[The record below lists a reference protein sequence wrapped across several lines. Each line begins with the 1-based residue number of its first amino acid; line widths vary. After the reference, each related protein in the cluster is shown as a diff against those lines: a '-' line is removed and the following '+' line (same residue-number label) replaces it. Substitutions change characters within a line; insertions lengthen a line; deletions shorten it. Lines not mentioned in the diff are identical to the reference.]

1 MENQFSF
8 RVHSD
13 IPLKNLFEL
22 YINKKN
28 NFDSSLKQEEIKNIV
43 YSFSSA
49 KELFSFYSNI
59 NIDKIIS
66 NLKEINNDI
75 NNLISHS
82 LQENSKNILQN
93 FFYQSTQEII
103 LSLLKNDL
111 INLLNKINNTII
123 FDSITT
129 ISNLSDLKSNFE
141 NLTIDIDDNSFDEE
155 SIFSTKSTKGK
166 TEEYIT
172 PKFVEKKINIK
183 GSNSE
188 LNDENPNL
196 CLINKHSGFKVS
208 KFKLNEDLN
217 SINHQKDDYSNL
229 LFLIKSLFNEGKID
243 ELERKKLKKMI
254 IHHQSD
260 LYHILNMNLSKEES
274 HKYIKNLLLN

>member
-8 RVHSD
+8 RVYSD
-13 IPLKNLFEL
+13 IPLKKLFEL

-188 LNDENPNL
+188 LNDKNPNL

>member
-8 RVHSD
+8 RVYSD
-13 IPLKNLFEL
+13 IPLKKLFEL

-43 YSFSSA
+43 YSFSST

-129 ISNLSDLKSNFE
+129 NSNLSDLKSTFE
-141 NLTIDIDDNSFDEE
+141 KLTIDIDDNSFDEE

-188 LNDENPNL
+188 FEIPNL
-196 CLINKHSGFKVS
+196 CLRNNQSGFKVS

>member
-8 RVHSD
+8 RVYSD
-13 IPLKNLFEL
+13 IPLKKLFEL

-129 ISNLSDLKSNFE
+129 ISNLSDLKSTFE
-141 NLTIDIDDNSFDEE
+141 KLTIDIDDNSFDEE

>member
-8 RVHSD
+8 RVYSD
-13 IPLKNLFEL
+13 FPLKNLFEL

-129 ISNLSDLKSNFE
+129 NSNLSDLKSNFDK
-141 NLTIDIDDNSFDEE
+141 LTIDIDDNSFDEE

-254 IHHQSD
+254 IHHQSE
-260 LYHILNMNLSKEES
+260 LYHILHMNLSKEES

>member
-8 RVHSD
+8 RVYSD
-13 IPLKNLFEL
+13 IPLKKLFEL

-166 TEEYIT
+166 TEECVT

-188 LNDENPNL
+188 LNDKNPNL

>member
-8 RVHSD
+8 RVYSD
-13 IPLKNLFEL
+13 IPLKKLFEL

-129 ISNLSDLKSNFE
+129 NSNLSDLKSNFE
-141 NLTIDIDDNSFDEE
+141 KLTIDIDDNSFDEE

-196 CLINKHSGFKVS
+196 CLRNKQSGFKVS

-217 SINHQKDDYSNL
+217 ANNHQKDDYSNL

>member
-8 RVHSD
+8 RVYSD
-13 IPLKNLFEL
+13 FPLKNLFEL

>member
-8 RVHSD
+8 RVYSD
-13 IPLKNLFEL
+13 IPLKKLFEL

>member
-8 RVHSD
+8 RVYSD
-13 IPLKNLFEL
+13 IPLKKLFEL

-129 ISNLSDLKSNFE
+129 NSNLSDLKSNFE
-141 NLTIDIDDNSFDEE
+141 KLTIDIDDNSFDEE

>member
-8 RVHSD
+8 RVYSD
-13 IPLKNLFEL
+13 FPLKNLFEL

-28 NFDSSLKQEEIKNIV
+28 NFDSSLKQEEIKNII
-43 YSFSSA
+43 YSFSST

-111 INLLNKINNTII
+111 INLLNKINNTIM

-129 ISNLSDLKSNFE
+129 NSNLSDLKSTFE
-141 NLTIDIDDNSFDEE
+141 KLTIDI
-155 SIFSTKSTKGK
+155 G
-166 TEEYIT
+166 
-172 PKFVEKKINIK
+172 
-183 GSNSE
+183 
-188 LNDENPNL
+188 
-196 CLINKHSGFKVS
+196 
-208 KFKLNEDLN
+208 
-217 SINHQKDDYSNL
+217 
-229 LFLIKSLFNEGKID
+229 
-243 ELERKKLKKMI
+243 
-254 IHHQSD
+254 
-260 LYHILNMNLSKEES
+260 
-274 HKYIKNLLLN
+274 

>member
-8 RVHSD
+8 RVYSD
-13 IPLKNLFEL
+13 IPLKKLFEL

-82 LQENSKNILQN
+82 LHENSKNILQN

>member
-8 RVHSD
+8 RVYSD
-13 IPLKNLFEL
+13 IPLKKLFEL

-129 ISNLSDLKSNFE
+129 NSNLSDLKSNFE
-141 NLTIDIDDNSFDEE
+141 KLTIDIDDNSFDEE

-188 LNDENPNL
+188 LNDEIPNL
-196 CLINKHSGFKVS
+196 CLRNKQSGFKVS

-217 SINHQKDDYSNL
+217 ANNHQKDDYSNL